1 MPAAFKTCGGT
12 FDLSTKEARLE
23 ELDEMMAR
31 PDFWDDQEGAEV
43 VSRER
48 IRLIEQLE
56 LWKRLNSEA
65 EDCQVAFE
73 LLSEVEDPELRGE
86 TESRVEALER
96 EVSALE
102 FQKML
107 SGENDENDAILSI
120 NAGAGGTE
128 AQDWAEMLFRM
139 YMRWAEAK
147 GYDVS
152 ILDRLDGEE
161 AGIKS
166 ATLSI
171 SGNHAYGFL
180 RSEQGVHRLVRIS
193 PYDSQARRHT
203 SFASVSVL
211 ADVMEDT
218 TVEVDEGDL
227 KVDVFRASGAG
238 GQHVNKTESAVRLTH
253 IPTGIVVSCQS
264 ERSQHKNRAN
274 AMRILKARIKDH
286 QQSILDAQR
295 AEVEAEKKEIA
306 WGSQIRSY
314 ILQPYQKVKDHRTGV
329 EDGNV
334 TKVLDGGIDE
344 FIEGF
349 LLGQTEEA

>member
-1 MPAAFKTCGGT
+1 
-12 FDLSTKEARLE
+12 
-23 ELDEMMAR
+23 MMAR

>member
-1 MPAAFKTCGGT
+1 
-12 FDLSTKEARLE
+12 
-23 ELDEMMAR
+23 MMAR
-31 PDFWDDQEGAEV
+31 PGFWDDPEGAEV

-48 IRLIEQLE
+48 TRLIEQLE
-56 LWKRLNSEA
+56 LWRRLNAEA

-73 LLSEVEDPELRGE
+73 LLSEVEDPDLRGE
-86 TESRVEALER
+86 TEARVDVLER

-166 ATLSI
+166 ATISI
-171 SGNHAYGFL
+171 AGNHAYGFL

-218 TVEVDEGDL
+218 SVEVDEGDL

-264 ERSQHKNRAN
+264 
-274 AMRILKARIKDH
+274 
-286 QQSILDAQR
+286 
-295 AEVEAEKKEIA
+295 
-306 WGSQIRSY
+306 
-314 ILQPYQKVKDHRTGV
+314 
-329 EDGNV
+329 
-334 TKVLDGGIDE
+334 
-344 FIEGF
+344 
-349 LLGQTEEA
+349 

>member
-1 MPAAFKTCGGT
+1 
-12 FDLSTKEARLE
+12 
-23 ELDEMMAR
+23 MMAR
-31 PDFWDDQEGAEV
+31 PGFWDDPEGAEV

-48 IRLIEQLE
+48 TRLIEQLE
-56 LWKRLNSEA
+56 LWRRLNAEA

-73 LLSEVEDPELRGE
+73 LLSEVEDPDLRGE
-86 TESRVEALER
+86 TEARVDVLER

-166 ATLSI
+166 ATISI
-171 SGNHAYGFL
+171 AGNHAYGFL

-218 TVEVDEGDL
+218 SVEVDEGDL

-274 AMRILKARIKDH
+274 AMRILKARLKEH

-334 TKVLDGGIDE
+334 TKVLDGGLDE

-349 LLGQTEEA
+349 LLGQSEDG